1 VRRWNIVVGV
11 VLIVIGA
18 FAVLQVA
25 LNALG
30 IPFRIW
36 WIFWPAVFIGAGVWL
51 ITGFFR
57 GSLPSAGREE
67 ASIPLEGAVEAAV
80 TVHHG
85 AGRLF
90 IGGGL
95 AAAGDLL
102 LAGTFGGGLDA
113 SRRREGNRLVVDMR
127 VRDRDVSHYI
137 FPWARGRS
145 GLLDWDF
152 TLNAAIPLFLSVETG
167 ASDSRLSLSNLQLR
181 ELHLKT
187 GASSTTVDLPAAG
200 GFTRVIVESGAAAV
214 RLRVPSG
221 VAASIQVRSA
231 LAGIH
236 VNRQRFPET
245 AGGFRS
251 ADYERAAN
259 KVDISIDTG
268 VGSIEVT

>member
-1 VRRWNIVVGV
+1 MRRWSFFFGAILIILGV
-11 VLIVIGA
+11 FSL
-18 FAVLQVA
+18 LQVG
-25 LNALG
+25 LNVLG
-30 IPFRIW
+30 LAFRIW
-36 WIFWPAVFIGAGVWL
+36 WIFWPIVLIAAGLWL
-51 ITGFFR
+51 ISGFFR
-57 GSLPSAGREE
+57 RSLPSAGREE
-67 ASIPLEGAVEAAV
+67 TSIPLEGATEAAV
-80 TVHHG
+80 AVHHG

-95 AAAGDLL
+95 AGAANLL
-102 LAGTFGGGLDA
+102 LAGTFGGGLDTQ
-113 SRRREGNRLVVDMR
+113 RRREGNRLVVDMR
-127 VRDRDVSHYI
+127 VRDRDVFHYI

-152 TLNAAIPLFLSVETG
+152 TLSTAVPLFLNLETG
-167 ASDSRLSLSNLQLR
+167 ASDSRLSLANLQLR

-187 GASSTTVDLPAAG
+187 GASSTTVELPAAG

-251 ADYERAAN
+251 PDYDRAAN

-268 VGSIEVT
+268 MGAIEVT